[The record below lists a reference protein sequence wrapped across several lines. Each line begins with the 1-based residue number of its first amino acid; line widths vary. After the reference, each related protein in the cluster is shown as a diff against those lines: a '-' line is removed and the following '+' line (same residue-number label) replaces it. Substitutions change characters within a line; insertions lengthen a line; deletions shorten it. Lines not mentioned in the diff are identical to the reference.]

1 MDKTLMSIIQIN
13 LINDVLL
20 NSVISNKQLID
31 EILFVNE
38 NPVKIEMT
46 KVMKVNSVISKVK
59 EEVTYNLEHFTTS
72 IENPT
77 KESII
82 NLMISKINNF
92 YLSSL
97 CDQGNKETVTYYI
110 KGIKRFF
117 KKRDTNILIE
127 NIGEYCNWV
136 ITSNKIVKELSKS
149 KDFIKIKYPIIHL
162 PSIKIDNSNPK
173 LVGMIKNI
181 NVFSTNEIE
190 KDLILTGSIDSTT
203 CIFIDEIYLN
213 KKSNIY
219 DIGVDYLFINKGIRK
234 LILE

>member
-1 MDKTLMSIIQIN
+1 MGSIQIN

-38 NPVKIEMT
+38 NPVKIEIT

-59 EEVTYNLEHFTTS
+59 EETTYKLQHFTTL

-82 NLMISKINNF
+82 DLMISKINNF

-97 CDQGNKETVTYYI
+97 CEQGNKEHITYYI

-117 KKRDTNILIE
+117 KKRDTNILID
-127 NIGEYCNWV
+127 NIGEYCNWI
-136 ITSNKIVKELSKS
+136 ITSDNIIKELSKS
-149 KDFIKIKYPIIHL
+149 KNFIKIKD
-162 PSIKIDNSNPK
+162 SESNPK
-173 LVGMIKNI
+173 LVGVIKNI

-190 KDLILTGSIDSTT
+190 KNLILTGSIDSTT

-219 DIGVDYLFINKGIRK
+219 DIGVDYLFINRGIRK
-234 LILE
+234 FILE